1 MTPSSV
7 LMVTPRWTRDGGVAA
22 HVKVSAAA
30 LAEHGVKVSV
40 LAAKVDTEEP
50 VPGVRMIER
59 PELFAGGSSV
69 EERCGE
75 ALTPAPDI
83 IHLHQVD
90 DPEIAAGLGRVA
102 PLVVSAHGYTA
113 CTSGVYYFRPGHE
126 CTRSHGPG
134 CVPNLLLRGCAH
146 TRYPKTLPRKYGAA
160 TRGRAA
166 LEHADLAVS
175 YSSSVDRHLDANGI
189 ASRTVVPYFPTMDA
203 SPGSGH
209 DTRRRVVFAGR
220 IVRPKGVGILIRAA
234 RSVDAEFVLCGDGR
248 ELGSM
253 REQARRDGVS
263 ERVHFTGWLGGAELA
278 RELAEA
284 SVVVVPSLWPEPFGL
299 VGIEA
304 FAAGRPA
311 VASATGGIGDWLE
324 DGVSGLL
331 VPPADVGRLASA
343 LNELLDDPERQRLMG
358 AAGRESVAARFT
370 SARHVA
376 ALLDGYERA
385 RDLWRGARRAA

>member
-166 LEHADLAVS
+166 LEH
-175 YSSSVDRHLDANGI
+175 
-189 ASRTVVPYFPTMDA
+189 
-203 SPGSGH
+203 
-209 DTRRRVVFAGR
+209 
-220 IVRPKGVGILIRAA
+220 
-234 RSVDAEFVLCGDGR
+234 
-248 ELGSM
+248 
-253 REQARRDGVS
+253 
-263 ERVHFTGWLGGAELA
+263 
-278 RELAEA
+278 
-284 SVVVVPSLWPEPFGL
+284 
-299 VGIEA
+299 
-304 FAAGRPA
+304 
-311 VASATGGIGDWLE
+311 
-324 DGVSGLL
+324 
-331 VPPADVGRLASA
+331 
-343 LNELLDDPERQRLMG
+343 
-358 AAGRESVAARFT
+358 
-370 SARHVA
+370 
-376 ALLDGYERA
+376 
-385 RDLWRGARRAA
+385 